1 MSPSRGGVT
10 TLNTLS
16 PAIMSSDWDYEE
28 EYAPAISRDGFTF
41 RGDRFYVV
49 VDGNQHEREDAQQ
62 LYKLLTYTPPPP
74 TLTKKGTAAKRQPA
88 PHKDHAAHFYC
99 AQLIHYGLKPL
110 KTREPAKKKLL
121 AAFGTDQT
129 LSAPA
134 SILQLEIS
142 MKEEWKKAN
151 EVAEKK
157 YREEALERDRRE
169 REERQQIDIWEK
181 ERREKQE
188 EKQKTMMKDFF
199 GAFDAAALADSDEDE
214 PEAPRLSKA
223 QMRKEIASLSDD
235 QIRKLLLKLLAD
247 VPEVEDAMKIEI
259 EKARAQARKAK
270 AKAKAGPSKSQR
282 ALSVAQ
288 WKGLYNVYAPKLAD
302 NWDDAE
308 GPLELEVYPSA
319 KSSHL
324 WAAFNFG
331 IISGVIRSSDAPPK
345 AVGDKIHFVWR
356 GRESGEGV
364 MTFADC
370 NQGAIT
376 FLGDGKIHA
385 RMTGDL
391 CGKFEFFGKQCA
403 VKKNGGDPVRKVS
416 EWKHDWRGI
425 NWSSYN
431 AASLERW
438 GKWGGEPKSEGP
450 AYSDTSEEHPGS
462 DDDEDGGLD
471 LWNFAM

>member
-1 MSPSRGGVT
+1 M
-10 TLNTLS
+10 
-16 PAIMSSDWDYEE
+16 WDYER
-28 EYAPAISRDGFTF
+28 EYAPAISRDGFTC
-41 RGDRFYVV
+41 RGNRFYVIIE
-49 VDGNQHEREDAQQ
+49 GNQHEREGAQQ

-74 TLTKKGTAAKRQPA
+74 TLTKKGTVAKRQPA

-121 AAFGTDQT
+121 AAFGAGQT
-129 LSAPA
+129 LSVPA
-134 SILQLEIS
+134 SILQLEIT

-157 YREEALERDRRE
+157 YKEEATERDCRE
-169 REERQQIDIWEK
+169 REERQQRDILEK
-181 ERREKQE
+181 ERREEQK
-188 EKQKTMMKDFF
+188 EKQKSMLTEFF
-199 GAFDAAALADSDEDE
+199 GVFDAAALVDSDEDE
-214 PEAPRLSKA
+214 PKAPRISKA
-223 QMRKEIASLSDD
+223 QMRKEIASLTDD
-235 QIRKLLLKLLAD
+235 QMRKLFFKLLVD
-247 VPEVEDAMKIEI
+247 VPEVKDVMKNEI

-270 AKAKAGPSKSQR
+270 AKTEAGPSKNR
-282 ALSVAQ
+282 KALSVAQ
-288 WKGLYNVYAPKLAD
+288 WKGSYTVYAPKLAD
-302 NWDDAE
+302 NWGDAE

-345 AVGDKIHFVWR
+345 AVGDKIHFDWR
-356 GRESGEGV
+356 GREGEEGE

-370 NQGAIT
+370 NKGAIT

-385 RMTGDL
+385 RMRGDF

-403 VKKNGGDPVRKVS
+403 VKKNTGDPVEKVS
-416 EWKHDWRGI
+416 EWKHEWRGI

-431 AASLERW
+431 AASQERW
-438 GKWGGEPKSEGP
+438 GKWGGVWKIEGP
-450 AYSDTSEEHPGS
+450 AYSDTSEEQPGS
-462 DDDEDGGLD
+462 DDDEDSVLD
-471 LWNFAM
+471 FAM

>member
-1 MSPSRGGVT
+1 MSRHKV
-10 TLNTLS
+10 NTLS
-16 PAIMSSDWDYEE
+16 PAVMSSDWDYEQ
-28 EYAPAISRDGFTF
+28 EYAPAISREGFTC

-49 VDGNQHEREDAQQ
+49 VDGNQHEREGSQQ

-74 TLTKKGTAAKRQPA
+74 TLTKKGTVAKKQPV

-121 AAFGTDQT
+121 AAFGAGQM
-129 LSAPA
+129 LSVPA
-134 SILQLEIS
+134 SILQLEIA

-151 EVAEKK
+151 EVAEEK
-157 YREEALERDRRE
+157 YREEALEKDRRE
-169 REERQQIDIWEK
+169 REERQQRNIQEK
-181 ERREKQE
+181 ERREKRE
-188 EKQKTMMKDFF
+188 EQQKTMMKEFF
-199 GAFDAAALADSDEDE
+199 GVFDAAALVDSDEDE
-214 PEAPRLSKA
+214 TKAPRLTKA
-223 QMRKEIASLSDD
+223 QMRKEIASLSND

-247 VPEVEDAMKIEI
+247 VPEVEDVMKNEI

-270 AKAKAGPSKSQR
+270 AKTKAGPSKSQR
-282 ALSVAQ
+282 ALTVAQ

-302 NWDDAE
+302 SWSDAE

-331 IISGVIRSSDAPPK
+331 IISGVMRSSDAPPK
-345 AVGDKIHFVWR
+345 FVGDKVHFIWR
-356 GRESGEGV
+356 GRESGEGE

-370 NQGAIT
+370 NQGAIA

-385 RMTGDL
+385 RVTGDL
-391 CGKFEFFGKQCA
+391 CGKFEFFGKQCT
-403 VKKNGGDPVRKVS
+403 VKKNTGDPVKKVS

-425 NWSSYN
+425 SRSSYN
-431 AASLERW
+431 AASQERW
-438 GKWGGEPKSEGP
+438 GNWGGERKIEGP
-450 AYSDTSEEHPGS
+450 AYSDTSEEQLGS
-462 DDDEDGGLD
+462 DDDEDSGLY
-471 LWNFAM
+471 FAM